1 MKSIKRCGVAALV
14 VMALSACANTPR
26 NAPVAEQ
33 EAVQPRA
40 VATSAADTPHVTR
53 VEDVIK
59 GAILTGGLGGGIK
72 LAGFWQSAPLPLP
85 PGKWEVV
92 ERKNFSRTWKTA
104 PTKPTLRFLW
114 VALKNQD
121 PEAQVQWLD
130 FSSNIT
136 TDRVGYIH
144 EVCAGNYEI
153 LNDFGTTKSGFMERC
168 GYAAYVEDH
177 RPPLEFMGPPLQ
189 EPDIQ
194 APNLLT
200 VQLHAGYSGGRL
212 TNWRIYVVPPA
223 ALQSAEQRKEAVAR
237 FLQETGDQIK
247 EFLNNRP
254 ALLPD
259 RLALPP

>member
-1 MKSIKRCGVAALV
+1 MKSIKKYGVAAMV

-26 NAPVAEQ
+26 NAPVAGQ

-40 VATSAADTPHVTR
+40 VTTSAAVTPHVTR
-53 VEDVIK
+53 VEDVIQ

-72 LAGFWQSAPLPLP
+72 LEGFWQSAPLPLP

-92 ERKNFSRTWKTA
+92 VRKNFSRTWKTA

-130 FSSNIT
+130 FSSNIN

-144 EVCAGNYEI
+144 EVCAGDYEI

-168 GYAAYVEDH
+168 GYAAYVEEH